1 MGEIEKAK
9 EQEAET
15 SVETDAE
22 KKSPVKKVTAIVL
35 IIAACMLVWYISSDR
50 HVPYTD
56 QAKINGLMIP
66 ISPRVAGNLTAIN
79 IQLHSYINVGDTLF
93 QIDRRPFELAVAKAE
108 ANLDN
113 TGQHV
118 AARTSSVKSAAGRL
132 GVARAQLDRAQRNWD
147 RVQLV
152 LEENPGALS
161 QSDRDQSE
169 TSLMQAVEQVASAEA
184 DLEKSQQSLGV
195 SGEENPQ
202 FIAALQVLEQAQ
214 LDLAFTTILATVEGY
229 VESFSIDI
237 GYYAAAGQPLI
248 TVVSNT
254 DFWIQANMKENNISQ
269 MNKGDKVEFIL
280 DVAPGKVFEGTVRSI
295 GHGVSTGNTTRGDL
309 PKVSSAESWLRDPQ
323 RFPVIITFDQEALA
337 SYMRLG
343 GQVDAVVYT
352 SDHGFLN
359 ATGKFRIRLM
369 SFLSYA
375 R

>member
-1 MGEIEKAK
+1 MGEAEKVK
-9 EQEAET
+9 DQEAKTAAEGET
-15 SVETDAE
+15 V

-35 IIAACMLVWYISSDR
+35 LLAMVMLVWYIASDR
-50 HVPYTD
+50 HTPYTD
-56 QAKINGLMIP
+56 QAKVNGLMIP
-66 ISPRVAGNLTAIN
+66 IAPRVAGNLTGIY
-79 IQLHSYINVGDTLF
+79 IQLHSFIDVGDTLF
-93 QIDRRPFELAVAKAE
+93 QIDKRPFELAVAKAE

-118 AARTSSVKSAAGRL
+118 AARSSSVKSAAGRL
-132 GVARAQLDRAQRNWD
+132 GMARAQLDRAQRNWD

-169 TSLMQAVEQVASAEA
+169 TSLMQAVEQVVSAEA
-184 DLEKSQQSLGV
+184 DLEKSQEQLGV

-202 FIAALQVLEQAQ
+202 FIAAIQVLEQAQ

-229 VESFSIDI
+229 VESFSVDV

-248 TVVSNT
+248 TVVSKT

-269 MNKGDKVEFIL
+269 MTEGDRVEFIL

-323 RFPVIITFDQEALA
+323 RFPVIITFDQEALGP
-337 SYMRLG
+337 YMRLG
-343 GQVDAVVYT
+343 GQVDAVVYA
-352 SDHGFLN
+352 SDNGFLN
-359 ATGKFRIRLM
+359 ATGKLRIRLM